1 MHQFDSDYGLIKF
14 QLMQLSFGIGDTVYA
29 NVGGQEMKILDVS
42 GNTYICQVI
51 VDGKTEK
58 VNFEKGT
65 VHKKIRK

>member
-1 MHQFDSDYGLIKF
+1 
-14 QLMQLSFGIGDTVYA
+14 MQLSFGIGDTVYA